1 MPEVFPIFASLIY
14 LWWLVQHT
22 KVLTFKTT
30 IPSTAKPL
38 PVPADQ

>member
-1 MPEVFPIFASLIY
+1 
-14 LWWLVQHT
+14 VQHT